1 MSSLPPPLQQNLL
14 SVILVFPLLPAMFKS
29 VTSPDDINHET
40 QFIIVFLFP
49 HPVSFFFVLFFSD
62 WGILR
67 ISSQNFYFW
76 GKGFECLNTLSEHI
90 FFWQQGSPD
99 IERPRYFVD
108 LGWIWL
114 LIGLRMQYIST
125 MNNIKVNSFL
135 WMK

>member
-29 VTSPDDINHET
+29 VTSPDDINYET
-40 QFIIVFLFP
+40 QFIIVFLFL
-49 HPVSFFFVLFFSD
+49 HPVSFFFCFIFFWLGDLADLLTKFLF
-62 WGILR
+62 LR
-67 ISSQNFYFW
+67 KRVWMFKYFIR
-76 GKGFECLNTLSEHI
+76 TY

-99 IERPRYFVD
+99 IERPRHLVD
-108 LGWIWL
+108 LRWIWL

>member
-67 ISSQNFYFW
+67 ISSQNFYF
-76 GKGFECLNTLSEHI
+76 
-90 FFWQQGSPD
+90 
-99 IERPRYFVD
+99 
-108 LGWIWL
+108 
-114 LIGLRMQYIST
+114 
-125 MNNIKVNSFL
+125 
-135 WMK
+135 